1 MAWVPVASAPMAW
14 VAPLAWA
21 PFVSGPVAGAP
32 MVWAYGSGSYGLASC
47 GLGSCGLGSYGLG
60 SYGLGSYGLRH
71 DGLGS
76 FGLGSR
82 VQKNCKVLV
91 KSEHAGPNRNMA
103 ELLKLWV
110 ETTWH
115 IIPPVSRTFW
125 GGGSGTDG
133 KHLA

>member
-1 MAWVPVASAPMAW
+1 MAWVTRGFGSYCSGGPFG
-14 VAPLAWA
+14 LACVRLGSCGWG
-21 PFVSGPVAGAP
+21 SYGL
-32 MVWAYGSGSYGLASC
+32 GSGSYGLVSC
-47 GLGSCGLGSYGLG
+47 GLGSGGLGSYGLG

-103 ELLKLWV
+103 ELLKLMWV
-110 ETTWH
+110 ETT
-115 IIPPVSRTFW
+115 
-125 GGGSGTDG
+125 
-133 KHLA
+133 